1 MKRLQRFSMLHP
13 LAFVILATVAWI
25 AIAGLAA
32 WLATRLLHTS
42 PVGALALSLGTLTAT
57 ACVLLLMRSWRWL
70 RPAGVTVLG
79 GWRLWLVTA
88 GLAIY
93 IIISYQLAFF
103 GRVALKPAMLWA
115 GGQPGVHLLRS
126 AMAGS
131 AEEILFRGFLLYAL
145 VRAWGGTRCGRLAAV
160 SVPAL
165 IFGLTHAIQALGGNS
180 AEATLMTMV
189 SSVVSGLWWGALV
202 LLGGSLWPAVLIHT
216 AANASVQIV
225 VASLGGFEAG
235 LADYALAT
243 AAGLPLAIGAPGLLM
258 WRAGSRSRSIGDS
271 TRYGMGW
278 S

>member
-1 MKRLQRFSMLHP
+1 VLHP
-13 LAFVILATVAWI
+13 LAFVILATAAWI

-32 WLATRLLHTS
+32 WLAACLLHTS

-57 ACVLLLMRSWRWL
+57 ACVLVLMRSWRSL

-93 IIISYQLAFF
+93 IILSYQLAFF

-115 GGQPGVHLLRS
+115 GGEPGVHLLRS
-126 AMAGS
+126 AVAGT
-131 AEEILFRGFLLYAL
+131 AEEILFRGCLLYAL
-145 VRAWGGTRCGRLAAV
+145 VRAWGGTRRGRLAAV

-165 IFGLTHAIQALGGNS
+165 IFGLTHAIQALGGNT
-180 AEATLMTMV
+180 AGATLMTMV

-202 LLGGSLWPAVLIHT
+202 LLGGSLWPAVVIHA
-216 AANASVQIV
+216 AANASVQIAA
-225 VASLGGFEAG
+225 ASLGGLEAG

-243 AAGLPLAIGAPGLLM
+243 AAGLPLAIGALGLLM
-258 WRAGSRSRSIGDS
+258 WLGSSSPRSTGDS
-271 TRYGMGW
+271 IRLGMGW